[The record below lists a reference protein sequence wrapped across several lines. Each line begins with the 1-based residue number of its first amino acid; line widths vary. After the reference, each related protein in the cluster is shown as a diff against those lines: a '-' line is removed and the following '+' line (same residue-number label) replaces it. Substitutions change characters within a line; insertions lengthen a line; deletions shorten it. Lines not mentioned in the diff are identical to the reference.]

1 MKQMNFHYGSGK
13 TPVYFSVVDEL
24 SNLRL
29 KDTSDKSIK
38 VLLNVERILLK
49 MYQDHEERKVLDEM
63 EVKWKRAAIVLDRLF
78 LFLTLIYFVITFI
91 SFVMPFKNFYKPT

>member
-1 MKQMNFHYGSGK
+1 MKKMNSQYGASK

-24 SNLRL
+24 FNLRL
-29 KDTSDKSIK
+29 EETSDKSIK
-38 VLLNVERILLK
+38 VLMKIERILLK

-63 EVKWKRAAIVLDRLF
+63 EVKWKYAAIVMDRLF

-91 SFVMPFKNFYKPT
+91 SFVMPFKNFYKST